1 MITELMLS
9 IHHRSNMGNVASY
22 FRSTP
27 TVQPRRKDR
36 LAEHLAKLN
45 AYDTKQLLLN
55 VLKND
60 PRARARCI
68 LLDDSTTNTEKVTSA
83 LTDEDV
89 ENLYEDVEIA
99 ICECRAEEVYL
110 EAVIDL
116 MVNQVKESGGGGM
129 VRTLHRML
137 WLAWGM
143 NNGRSCFLNA
153 HPRSL
158 PPVHMQEKFIQA
170 IEELDNIGKKCG
182 YVWSLND
189 EGRYNLGILI
199 AKDDIYYRIRHLDNY
214 KSRNVDLESRYKD

>member
-1 MITELMLS
+1 MTELMLS
-9 IHHRSNMGNVASY
+9 IHHQSIMGNIASY

-27 TVQPRRKDR
+27 PIQPRRKDR

-60 PRARARCI
+60 PTARARCT
-68 LLDDSTTNTEKVTSA
+68 LLDDGTTHTEKSTSE
-83 LTDEDV
+83 LTDDDV
-89 ENLYEDVEIA
+89 ENLYEDVEVA

-143 NNGRSCFLNA
+143 NNGRSCFLISD
-153 HPRSL
+153 PQSL

-170 IEELDNIGKKCG
+170 IEDLDDIGKKCG
-182 YVWSLND
+182 HVWSLND
-189 EGRYNLGILI
+189 DGRYNLGILI
-199 AKDDIYYRIRHLDNY
+199 VKDDMYYRIRHLNDY
-214 KSRNVDLESRYKD
+214 KSQIIDLGSRYQD